1 MPAGEIK
8 VQMHYNALTV
18 SFGGVTHLRI
28 DATKYVGHQSWRQ
41 GYGDRKFV
49 IEFTMNGGTITCEYD
64 REDKWKEILVGLDI
78 ALGSPA

>member
-49 IEFTMNGGTITCEYD
+49 IEFTMNGGTITPSARAASCAVMSMP
-64 REDKWKEILVGLDI
+64 RRTSVG
-78 ALGSPA
+78 